1 MSPLSRTIS
10 DSATM
15 LRRQLKHL
23 FRYPAMT
30 VLLIGMPVVFLL
42 LFVYVFGGQLGS
54 GLVAGHGVGQAS
66 RAAYLNFIV
75 PGILL
80 LTVAAA
86 ANGTAVL
93 VATDMT
99 QGIIARF
106 RTMAIARASVLMGHV
121 LGSVI
126 QALIGVAVMIGLAL
140 AVGFRPTGSPVAWV
154 TVVGVTA
161 LFTFALAWLAVALGL
176 AAKSV
181 ETASN
186 TPMVLTMLPFL
197 GSGFV
202 STASMPT
209 GLRQFARYQPFTPV
223 TETLRGL
230 LRGGTAV
237 GSHAVVGIAWSAGI
251 ALISYLWARHLYD
264 RRLVAA

>member
-1 MSPLSRTIS
+1 MNQLSHVVV

-23 FRYPAMT
+23 LRYPSMT
-30 VLLIGMPVVFLL
+30 VLLVGMPIVFLL

-54 GLVAGHGVGQAS
+54 SLVAGHGAGSAS

-75 PGILL
+75 PGVLL
-80 LTVAAA
+80 MTVAAA
-86 ANGTAVL
+86 ANGTSILIAM
-93 VATDMT
+93 DMT

-106 RTMAIARASVLMGHV
+106 RTMAITRASVLVGHV

-126 QALIGVAVMIGLAL
+126 QALVGVAIVVGVSL
-140 AVGFRPTGSPVAWV
+140 AVGFRPTAGLPAWIAAL
-154 TVVGVTA
+154 GVIA
-161 LFTFALAWLAVALGL
+161 LFAFALAWLAVALGL

-186 TPMVLTMLPFL
+186 TPMFLTLLPFL

-202 STASMPT
+202 TVASMPS
-209 GLRQFARYQPFTPV
+209 GLRQFAQYQPFTPV
-223 TETLRGL
+223 TDTVRAL
-230 LRGGTAV
+230 LRGTGGVGPHALAAV
-237 GSHAVVGIAWSAGI
+237 AWSAGI
-251 ALISYLWARHLYD
+251 ALVSFLWARSLYD
-264 RRLVAA
+264 RRPTGT